1 VRQASGCAD
10 GWESSSPPNIET
22 ISRFGDIKITLIELE
37 GTGLK
42 VERVYYP
49 IIIGGLIARICSR
62 LSRLRPMF
70 PAKTASCCLQSEPPG
85 NPLPVCCPLSLQ
97 SGAFPRI
104 LANPLS
110 PPSDPVQRRLQS
122 PPAKS
127 NFLAVGTRDRPEV
140 RRRTL
145 AQLHLHRRS
154 WYFPRDQDLLFN

>member
-1 VRQASGCAD
+1 MRQASGCAD

-70 PAKTASCCLQSEPPG
+70 PAKTASYCLQSEPPG

-104 LANPLS
+104 LTKSFRIIKIWPNPLFLKDS
-110 PPSDPVQRRLQS
+110 AIKIGGGGENRTREYRFCKPAPYHLATPP
-122 PPAKS
+122 
-127 NFLAVGTRDRPEV
+127 
-140 RRRTL
+140 
-145 AQLHLHRRS
+145 
-154 WYFPRDQDLLFN
+154 